1 MALPTL
7 AQQRLYTLDEC
18 RSMALVNNVS
28 VRNAANSVKAARE
41 ERKSAFTHYFPVIS
55 ASGMGFN
62 ANKGLLQLEM
72 EPGATMNLLKNGVM
86 GGVTAVQPIF
96 MGGQIVN
103 GNRLAGVG
111 VQVSELKQELST
123 KEVTLTAE
131 QYYWQVV
138 TLQEKLKTL
147 TALES
152 QLSTI
157 HKDVQT
163 AVNAGVTTRNDLL
176 QVNLRLN
183 DVAST
188 RVTVENGLSLSRRLL
203 AQYIGAET
211 DTIAV
216 ADEIDMAQ
224 TPTFPEE
231 LRRNHEEALPQTTEY
246 RLLDRQVKAS
256 KIQQQLTVGKT
267 LPSVSV
273 GAGYMY
279 DNLMDKAHPFG
290 VGFVSVSVPL
300 SDWWGNSHSIRQKK
314 LETKNACNQLA
325 DNSQLLVIGM
335 QKAWDDLEEAYRQLL
350 IAHNS
355 IEQSTE
361 NLRLNQDYYR
371 AGTSTMSDLLDAQ
384 SLYQQS
390 RDKYAD
396 AYAQL
401 RIRAVEYR
409 QATGQE

>member
-157 HKDVQT
+157 HKDVQA

-176 QVNLRLN
+176 QVNLRHQRCGQHPR
-183 DVAST
+183 DGGERSQPEPPPA
-188 RVTVENGLSLSRRLL
+188 
-203 AQYIGAET
+203 GA
-211 DTIAV
+211 V
-216 ADEIDMAQ
+216 
-224 TPTFPEE
+224 
-231 LRRNHEEALPQTTEY
+231 Y
-246 RLLDRQVKAS
+246 R
-256 KIQQQLTVGKT
+256 
-267 LPSVSV
+267 
-273 GAGYMY
+273 
-279 DNLMDKAHPFG
+279 
-290 VGFVSVSVPL
+290 
-300 SDWWGNSHSIRQKK
+300 
-314 LETKNACNQLA
+314 
-325 DNSQLLVIGM
+325 
-335 QKAWDDLEEAYRQLL
+335 
-350 IAHNS
+350 
-355 IEQSTE
+355 
-361 NLRLNQDYYR
+361 
-371 AGTSTMSDLLDAQ
+371 
-384 SLYQQS
+384 S
-390 RDKYAD
+390 RDGHH
-396 AYAQL
+396 
-401 RIRAVEYR
+401 RRGR
-409 QATGQE
+409 